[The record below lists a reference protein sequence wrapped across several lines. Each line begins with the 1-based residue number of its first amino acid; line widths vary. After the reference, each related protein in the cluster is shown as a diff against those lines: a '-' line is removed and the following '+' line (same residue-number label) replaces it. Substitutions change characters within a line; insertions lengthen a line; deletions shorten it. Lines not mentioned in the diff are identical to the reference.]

1 MSFIFI
7 ASPFTLQLSLRYTVI
22 FGKPLDEDEGGLPGE
37 PAKLEGW
44 VF

>member
-1 MSFIFI
+1 MLYSDFW
-7 ASPFTLQLSLRYTVI
+7 
-22 FGKPLDEDEGGLPGE
+22 KPLDEDEGGLPGE